1 MPGELRRAAA
11 GRIFAVLPVCAL
23 LALGSISGCADPG
36 PTRPNLLL
44 VTVDSLRADVLRC
57 YGGEPSVGLQLCT
70 VGDRGARF
78 IWAFSPS
85 SESAPSIAS
94 LLSSTYPRDHQL
106 DGSAASFLPEA
117 IRTLPEEL
125 RRAGYATAAF
135 IGSPELNRSR
145 NLHQGFDVYDDRLGE
160 RDPPRLAERRA
171 ASLTDAAIAWLQE
184 SPEPWFLWI
193 HYRDPHGPYD
203 APASGRTIAGD
214 GPSRADRGTRIRRGE
229 RLRVLSTAS
238 GRGGI
243 PGYQAL
249 PGLFTREAYEDRYRA
264 EVRYVDGQLTRLL
277 AIVDASDAATGV
289 MVTADHGEAFGEDSY
304 FFTHGHSVGLEQI
317 RVPLLWRPP
326 DGARSL
332 ANPAPVSTLDIAP
345 TLLQA
350 SGSPVPAS
358 FEGSPLPMQGDPPRA
373 PGSVRAIF
381 AEGPRQLAVVAGGVY
396 YARNRVVDRLSP
408 AARVAYFEERAA
420 TSGRE
425 YLPRYEAGASPTV
438 AGFTEPLLAEFLSA
452 SPDRAPDT
460 MPDSLQ

>member
-1 MPGELRRAAA
+1 MCGELLA
-11 GRIFAVLPVCAL
+11 GAL
-23 LALGSISGCADPG
+23 LAGGATGGCADPG

-44 VTVDSLRADVLRC
+44 VTIDSLRADVLRC
-57 YGGEPSVGLQLCT
+57 YGGDASVGLQLCT
-70 VGDRGARF
+70 VGDRGVRF
-78 IWAFSPS
+78 IWAFSPA
-85 SESAPSIAS
+85 SESAPAIAS
-94 LLSSTYPRDHQL
+94 LLSSTYPQHHRV

-117 IRTLPEEL
+117 IPTLPEEL

-135 IGSPELNRSR
+135 IASPELNRAR
-145 NLHQGFDVYDDRLGE
+145 NFHQGFDLYDDRLGE
-160 RDPPRLAERRA
+160 HDPSRLAERRA
-171 ASLTDAAIAWLQE
+171 APLTDAAIAWIRKG
-184 SPEPWFLWI
+184 PEPWFVWI

-203 APASGRTIAGD
+203 PPAGVRTIAGD
-214 GPSRADRGTRIRRGE
+214 GPSRSARGASGRPGE
-229 RLRVLSTAS
+229 RLRVLATAG

-243 PGYQAL
+243 PGYQAI
-249 PGLFTREAYEDRYRA
+249 PGLFTREAYENRYRA

-277 AIVDASDAATGV
+277 AIVDSHSAATGV
-289 MVTADHGEAFGEDSY
+289 MITADHGEAFGEDSY

-350 SGSPVPAS
+350 SGSPAPAS

-438 AGFTEPLLAEFLSA
+438 AGFMEPLLAEFLSA